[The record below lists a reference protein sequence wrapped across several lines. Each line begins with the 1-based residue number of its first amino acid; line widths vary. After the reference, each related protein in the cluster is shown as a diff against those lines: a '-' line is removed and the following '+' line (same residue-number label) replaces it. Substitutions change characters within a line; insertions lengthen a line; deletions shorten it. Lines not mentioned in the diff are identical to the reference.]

1 MYFFLNWIGGVGWM
15 PIWLFLL
22 RCFHRFLFSIDKI
35 HTSMGYSY
43 ACTGRFIRFSLSIIM
58 KRLIAKFEAWNP
70 LILAVNIVRFTTY
83 CKKFV
88 IIKANPLS
96 LIQIRLDKTFI
107 MHTLKA
113 HMNLNFCSA
122 FVLVSCNTKC
132 AIIPEIVNSLCTC
145 SKCKGLH
152 QEYLGTLR

>member
-1 MYFFLNWIGGVGWM
+1 M
-15 PIWLFLL
+15 
-22 RCFHRFLFSIDKI
+22 
-35 HTSMGYSY
+35 
-43 ACTGRFIRFSLSIIM
+43 
-58 KRLIAKFEAWNP
+58 
-70 LILAVNIVRFTTY
+70 NIVRFATC

-96 LIQIRLDKTFI
+96 PIQIRLDKTFI

-132 AIIPEIVNSLCTC
+132 AIIPEIVKSHVHVV
-145 SKCKGLH
+145 SAKGFIKNISEHYDRLAITFH
-152 QEYLGTLR
+152 LDFS

>member
-1 MYFFLNWIGGVGWM
+1 M
-15 PIWLFLL
+15 
-22 RCFHRFLFSIDKI
+22 
-35 HTSMGYSY
+35 
-43 ACTGRFIRFSLSIIM
+43 
-58 KRLIAKFEAWNP
+58 
-70 LILAVNIVRFTTY
+70 NIVGFATC

-96 LIQIRLDKTFI
+96 PIQIRLDKTFI

-132 AIIPEIVNSLCTC
+132 AIIPEIVKSLCTC

>member
-1 MYFFLNWIGGVGWM
+1 M
-15 PIWLFLL
+15 
-22 RCFHRFLFSIDKI
+22 
-35 HTSMGYSY
+35 
-43 ACTGRFIRFSLSIIM
+43 
-58 KRLIAKFEAWNP
+58 
-70 LILAVNIVRFTTY
+70 NIVGFATY

-122 FVLVSCNTKC
+122 IVLVSCKTKC
-132 AIIPEIVNSLCTC
+132 AIIPEIVKSLCTC